1 MADISRRSFL
11 KGVGGISVGMGMM
24 PIMGLLGVDTQA
36 KAEAAAE
43 PARKYIEN
51 LNNSDELLQ
60 AVLNE
65 SEVTSDLTLPSGKV
79 IPKIYVRMRNRINRI
94 GKGIGSIPAENSF
107 DMIMNLWSEEDAENY
122 MKMPLH
128 QLFTSANYAA
138 EAGITEEEAEKILWD
153 QSKRCLIYR
162 VNRGGQYWY
171 SLMPW
176 VNGFWEFYEL
186 DIVFN
191 KNKSGDPCK
200 PDADAVAK
208 VAEFNSWGINSA
220 AATEEYNT
228 TFALFRSY
236 PIGKEAIAE
245 DELKPYEDWRAVI
258 KRHKLIT
265 VSPCQC
271 RTMFKAIGVP
281 VPEEHPMDT
290 CLSFGDV
297 AEYFIENNLGRQIDQ
312 EEAVKIVEG
321 AIADGMIVEAL
332 CAKNPDIICCCHC
345 DSCGNLMGFRGA
357 DGNVGC
363 QKYYSA
369 YLLEYDAA
377 KCLKCGLCVG
387 KCPMHSIKQTEDG
400 LVVTD
405 NACVRCGQCVPSCP
419 GKARI
424 LRQMPDYPELP
435 DNYLETNKFFA
446 KDRIQRG
453 TLFDFTGDTL

>member
-11 KGVGGISVGMGMM
+11 KGVGGVSIGMGMM
-24 PIMGLLGVDTQA
+24 PIMNILGVNTEA
-36 KAEAAAE
+36 KAEATAE
-43 PARKYIEN
+43 QGLKYFEN

-128 QLFTSANYAA
+128 QLFTCANYAA
-138 EAGITEEEAEKILWD
+138 EAGISEEEAEKILYD

-208 VAEFNSWGINSA
+208 VAEFNNWGINNA
-220 AATEEYNT
+220 GIDEYNT

-236 PIGKEAIAE
+236 PIGKEVVAE

-281 VPEEHPMDT
+281 VPEEHPMET

-312 EEAVKIVEG
+312 EEAVKIMES

-332 CAKNPDIICCCHC
+332 CAKNPDIICCCHA
-345 DSCGNLMGFRGA
+345 DSCGNLMGFRGF